1 MKNLE
6 FPDTVTDLGNSIFD
20 YCSSLRGAR
29 LPDGIQI
36 VGSDMFRGCTSLKS
50 VVIPEGVM
58 EIKDGAFTD
67 CDSLTSIEFPN
78 TLQSLPEK
86 IVNSIQQFHDNEG
99 NIIFGYSDIN
109 DIEKIRGRTFTGDC
123 WNMFD
128 AGPSHPGEYG
138 ICFKV
143 DKEHIYAYSA
153 KAGEIIVPPKSPV
166 KIENGYIEYAF
177 ECLG

>member
-1 MKNLE
+1 MRQ
-6 FPDTVTDLGNSIFD
+6 PHID
-20 YCSSLRGAR
+20 R
-29 LPDGIQI
+29 
-36 VGSDMFRGCTSLKS
+36 
-50 VVIPEGVM
+50 IPQYTT
-58 EIKDGAFTD
+58 IIAK
-67 CDSLTSIEFPN
+67 
-78 TLQSLPEK
+78 K

-99 NIIFGYSDIN
+99 NIIFRYSDIN

-143 DKEHIYAYSA
+143 DEEYIYAYSA

-177 ECLG
+177 ECWKASDGSILQPGVTVADHDVVYEAKFATNSTVMTSP